1 MFHTK
6 VKFISIQ
13 MAVPV
18 PKMNSSFIS
27 HIVQFNER
35 FYCFIMIMNTPC

>member
-1 MFHTK
+1 MFHTQ

-18 PKMNSSFIS
+18 PSMNSSFLS
-27 HIVQFNER
+27 HIAQFNER
-35 FYCFIMIMNTPC
+35 FHGSIMIMNTPF